1 MKLWC
6 RRMQLLILLSC
17 FSLANTVCCHLSS
30 VKVRHFMVG
39 WFSLELVPHPLT
51 SLESL
56 TAAFLYQQPAL
67 VSATFH
73 DCQNDLPHYLSV
85 PFRNGILERAKVE
98 QCWRHLFPVVPNSE
112 CMKAPMSL
120 MWGLLHFT
128 SIWKW
133 RWMVVVCRQ
142 NKRTAACMGLTE
154 VGPSRALKA
163 PLDLCILYF
172 PDNFANE
179 IIKPCVFF
187 IQICSNFLPFC

>member
-1 MKLWC
+1 MIVKMTCHITWVF
-6 RRMQLLILLSC
+6 LLE
-17 FSLANTVCCHLSS
+17 
-30 VKVRHFMVG
+30 M
-39 WFSLELVPHPLT
+39 
-51 SLESL
+51 ESL
-56 TAAFLYQQPAL
+56 RGPKWSSAAAL
-67 VSATFH
+67 ASLVKSCVISCMNTE
-73 DCQNDLPHYLSV
+73 DW
-85 PFRNGILERAKVE
+85 G
-98 QCWRHLFPVVPNSE
+98 HLFPVVPNSE

-154 VGPSRALKA
+154 VGPSKTLKA

-179 IIKPCVFF
+179 IIKPCGFF
-187 IQICSNFLPFC
+187 IGYAQIFCYFANTKDMACHECRISYFISISMFISIYWQTHPGIIVEIRLFIL

>member
-1 MKLWC
+1 MLPFMIVKMTCHITWVF
-6 RRMQLLILLSC
+6 LLE
-17 FSLANTVCCHLSS
+17 
-30 VKVRHFMVG
+30 M
-39 WFSLELVPHPLT
+39 
-51 SLESL
+51 ESL
-56 TAAFLYQQPAL
+56 RGPKWSSAAAL
-67 VSATFH
+67 ASLVKSCVISCMNTE
-73 DCQNDLPHYLSV
+73 DW
-85 PFRNGILERAKVE
+85 G
-98 QCWRHLFPVVPNSE
+98 HLFPVVPKSE

-154 VGPSRALKA
+154 VSPSRTLKA